1 MDPDDKT
8 EEGAQ
13 RVRQAARDLLDGDR
27 YHFGKTSAGVV
38 DTAAPYQHPEVMV
51 ALAYYFKGRDA
62 VGILF
67 EEQLPNGEHGHQVPD
82 AMVALTVTAIQV
94 AVEETVAGRHSSFS
108 EKAYRD
114 KYRSH
119 IATINFVK
127 NHSDRGLRYTRMMS
141 NIYQGMMDY
150 LEHGRPTPKA
160 TTVIAVDVDRMAI

>member
-1 MDPDDKT
+1 
-8 EEGAQ
+8 
-13 RVRQAARDLLDGDR
+13 
-27 YHFGKTSAGVV
+27 
-38 DTAAPYQHPEVMV
+38 MV

-82 AMVALTVTAIQV
+82 AMVALTVTAVSRHTSAHRFLVLTRSREKIQV

-141 NIYQGMMDY
+141 NIYQGMMWV
-150 LEHGRPTPKA
+150 P
-160 TTVIAVDVDRMAI
+160 